1 MNDNPSPTVKKIDD
15 PRKSVKKRLT
25 RCNVMPVDLGHI
37 AVRPIA
43 ENVIT
48 YLTLALTLTLMLPDG
63 DRDRGRY

>member
-25 RCNVMPVDLGHI
+25 RCTVMPVDLGHI
-37 AVRPIA
+37 SVRQRA

-48 YLTLALTLTLMLPDG
+48 YLAFMLTLMLPDG